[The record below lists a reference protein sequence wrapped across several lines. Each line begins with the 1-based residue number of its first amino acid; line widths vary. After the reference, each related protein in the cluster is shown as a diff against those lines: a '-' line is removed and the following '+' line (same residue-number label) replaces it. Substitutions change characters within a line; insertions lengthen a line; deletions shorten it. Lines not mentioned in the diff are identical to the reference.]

1 MRLRSYLVSATTRC
15 EAIFKTLSDLSRC
28 ESLVRGLL
36 KGKIIEMIRLAVA
49 TIALISLLSSCA
61 LAQGSTPKAQVFGG
75 YSFTYVDNGGLSGL
89 DLDNALR
96 ELNSPFSIGSSF
108 NGWNA
113 EGQYNANR
121 WIGIVADVSG
131 RYGKPLTNTRF
142 STLSGLPDA
151 NAYSLLV
158 GPVLTF
164 RGKSKITPFI
174 HAMFGFDRASLSAS
188 TITGLS
194 TPVSS
199 SATTYTDTAVALGG
213 GIDYRLFRRLSLRLV
228 QADDL
233 RTYHNLNKFYE
244 SVFPGSVF
252 YGIAQHQNNIRV
264 STGIVVRF

>member
-1 MRLRSYLVSATTRC
+1 
-15 EAIFKTLSDLSRC
+15 
-28 ESLVRGLL
+28 
-36 KGKIIEMIRLAVA
+36 MIRLAVA

-61 LAQGSTPKAQVFGG
+61 LAQASTPKVQAFGG
-75 YSFTYVDNGGLSGL
+75 YSFTYADNGGLSGQ
-89 DLDNALR
+89 DLDYALR
-96 ELNSPFSIGSSF
+96 ELNSPFAINSAFS
-108 NGWNA
+108 GWNV
-113 EGQYNANR
+113 EGQYNANH

-142 STLSGLPDA
+142 STLSGLPEA
-151 NAYSLLV
+151 NGYALLV

-174 HAMFGFDRASLSAS
+174 HVMFGFDRASLNAS

-194 TPVSS
+194 TPVTS
-199 SATTYTDTAVALGG
+199 SATTYTDAALALGG
-213 GIDYRLFRRLSLRLV
+213 GIDYRLFRLFSVRLF

-244 SVFPGSVF
+244 NVFSGALF
-252 YGIAQHQNNIRV
+252 YGIAQRQNNIRV